1 MHFPRFS
8 AENSAELCILGG
20 KARREDAE
28 KCRERDLRSHRRSDA
43 QRRDAHFI
51 VHRRSCEQESQTRVS
66 PRQADEVPHLPAGV
80 PGDCESCGEPTALGA
95 ACTPPSAPRR
105 SRRGAPRRWT
115 AQGLGRTCGGRTRWR
130 VRRACSEQLHHLAAV
145 LERPQAASGVPPPGE
160 EPPPP
165 RHHRRPAAA
174 AARGARPRL

>member
-8 AENSAELCILGG
+8 AENSAKLCILGG

-51 VHRRSCEQESQTRVS
+51 VHRRSCGTNRRLECR
-66 PRQADEVPHLPAGV
+66 PGRQMRYVAGV

-115 AQGLGRTCGGRTRWR
+115 AQGLGRTCGGQTRWR
-130 VRRACSEQLHHLAAV
+130 V
-145 LERPQAASGVPPPGE
+145 
-160 EPPPP
+160 PP
-165 RHHRRPAAA
+165 RVSLRVQTACAQGDASRCQVEPDRRPGFSAAPS
-174 AARGARPRL
+174 G